1 LLKQLRTE
9 LPKLLREDPEVRG
22 QVIAVLSEYLTT
34 REETAAILTELRQM
48 RADFDRRMDEQGQR
62 IEEQGRRI
70 EEQGRRIEEQGRR
83 IEEQGRRIEEQ
94 GRRLDEHTQVL
105 REQSAALAA
114 LQRQVM
120 GLGARWGLMN
130 EEAFR
135 SGVRALFADQPQ
147 VRVEQWRY
155 RDDAGQLLG
164 YPSDIELDAI
174 IRNGLHVLVEIKSAV
189 SAYDVVGFA
198 RKADL
203 YAEVTGCKPQRRL
216 IISPYIDAR
225 AREAAKR
232 LNVEVCEGVTPPE
245 L

>member
-1 LLKQLRTE
+1 LLKQLRSE
-9 LPKLLREDPEVRG
+9 LPKRLREDPEVRG

-34 REETAAILTELRQM
+34 REETAAILAELRQM
-48 RADFDRRMDEQGQR
+48 RADFDRRMDEQGQ
-62 IEEQGRRI
+62 
-70 EEQGRRIEEQGRR
+70 
-83 IEEQGRRIEEQ
+83 RIEEQ

-174 IRNGLHVLVEIKSAV
+174 IRDGLHVLVEIKSAV
-189 SAYDVVGFA
+189 SACDVVGFA